1 MTRQKWTSIKDRMKP
16 ETRVQIEAEARG
28 LADDLHPDLSQLRK
42 APGLTQEALTVLL
55 GVIAARSADGVEVPI
70 PLSDIERPG

>member
-55 GVIAARSADGVEVPI
+55 AARSADGVEVPI